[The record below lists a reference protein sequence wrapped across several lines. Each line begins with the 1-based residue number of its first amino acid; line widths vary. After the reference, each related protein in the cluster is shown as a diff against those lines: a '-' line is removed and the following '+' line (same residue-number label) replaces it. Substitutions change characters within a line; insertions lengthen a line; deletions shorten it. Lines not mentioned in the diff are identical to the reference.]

1 MLNSVYTDKQVLAKK
16 NKTIQA
22 NNVANLNNSDYID
35 PTIEKP
41 TSVLPRPKINTEPDF
56 IKPESTSSLYS
67 DYDDTVIKL
76 GSNPAINKF
85 SNSGGSTSD
94 EWINNQKNK
103 NGDDSDSDDDGG
115 TGTNNA
121 GLIGGSGDYVGAAT
135 GALALG
141 GSIAAREKSDP
152 QSKKESTQ
160 SALALGAQGAALG
173 ATVGGP
179 WGAAIGFVAGTGYGL
194 IKGGA
199 DAKKLTKKA
208 QQEQAT
214 FLARTTQE
222 REAAQRLADGKDE
235 IQKSK
240 NILQNQMGL
249 IGAQYIN
256 NQNS

>member
-1 MLNSVYTDKQVLAKK
+1 MLNSIYTDKEVLAKK
-16 NKTIQA
+16 NKT
-22 NNVANLNNSDYID
+22 VKPGTVVNLNNSGYID
-35 PTIEKP
+35 PTIDKP

-56 IKPESTSSLYS
+56 IKPELTSSLYS
-67 DYDDTVIKL
+67 NYDDTVVKL

-103 NGDDSDSDDDGG
+103 NGDDSDSDDTG

-135 GALALG
+135 GALALA
-141 GSIAAREKSDP
+141 GSVLAREKSEP
-152 QSKKESTQ
+152 QSRKESTQ

-194 IKGGA
+194 IKGGS
-199 DAKKLTKKA
+199 DRKKLTKNQ

-235 IQKSK
+235 IEKSK
-240 NILQNQMGL
+240 NLLRNQMGL
-249 IGAQYIN
+249 IGSQYIN
-256 NQNS
+256 NQNA